1 MINTITSYKNK
12 ACEIASNNCN
22 KCEAMYK
29 YNSKYYCCF
38 DTVIRFIEWYDKEIR
53 FIEWYDKEE
62 SLKAFYLTYN
72 D

>member
-1 MINTITSYKNK
+1 MNDNVITRIEKYKNK

-38 DTVIRFIEWYDKEIR
+38 DTVIRFIEWYDKE
-53 FIEWYDKEE
+53 E
-62 SLKAFYLTYN
+62 SLKAFYLTHN

>member
-53 FIEWYDKEE
+53 FIE
-62 SLKAFYLTYN
+62 
-72 D
+72 